1 MQEIGC
7 KEKLLY
13 VEPTI
18 CSGCAACAMACSF
31 WLNKEFSNKQE
42 RIATIFIE
50 ETGFHEAV
58 VHCDGSQ
65 CNGKPECLAYCPTG
79 ALMYG
84 TLEDICKRKLALAN
98 RRRKEYNSA
107 MLRGGW
113 TTDRKQEQEI
123 IKEDAYVRLAEENS
137 EN

>member
-1 MQEIGC
+1 MHEIGC
-7 KEKLLY
+7 KEKFLY

-18 CSGCAACAMACSF
+18 CSGCAACATACSF

-50 ETGFHEAV
+50 ETGFHEAI
-58 VHCDGSQ
+58 VHCNGEP

-79 ALMYG
+79 ALMFG
-84 TLEDICKRKLALAN
+84 TLEEIGQRKLALA
-98 RRRKEYNSA
+98 RRRQKDYNSA

-113 TTDRKQEQEI
+113 TTDRKDEREI
-123 IKEDAYVRLAEENS
+123 IKEDAYVRLAEENT
-137 EN
+137 